1 MKDLLT
7 SLHFKHVESQLPEL
21 LEQARLHSLTYDA
34 FLRRVLLTE
43 LEGRQLVAQQTR
55 LRAAKLPGRKTLDA
69 FDFSFQPTL
78 SERRIREFADLSFVQ
93 THTNLVF
100 LGPPGVGKT
109 HLVSALA
116 LQALEA
122 GYSVLFTTLTHLVED
137 LTSVPH
143 PSLWRQ
149 KLRRYLSPRVLV
161 IDEVGYTKLTAEQA
175 HHLFEL
181 VTERYEKGSILL
193 SSNTS
198 FAEWGALLNDEV
210 LATALLD
217 RLLHHAEVINING
230 KSYRM
235 KDRFEAGKNK
245 TVLPVSL

>member
-1 MKDLLT
+1 MNDLLT
-7 SLHFKHVESQLPEL
+7 SLHFKYIELQLPEL
-21 LEQARLHSLTYDA
+21 LEQARLHNLTYDA

-43 LEGRQLVAQQTR
+43 LEGRKLVAQQTR
-55 LRAAKLPGRKTLDA
+55 LRAAKLPGHKTLDA
-69 FDFSFQPTL
+69 FDFSFQPTI

-217 RLLHHAEVINING
+217 RLLHHAEVMNING

-235 KDRFEAGKNK
+235 KDRFEAGTSK
-245 TVLPVSL
+245 TVFPVSP

>member
-7 SLHFKHVESQLPEL
+7 SLHFKHIESQLPQL
-21 LEQARLHSLTYDA
+21 LEQARLQSLTYDA

-43 LEGRQLVAQQTR
+43 LEGRKLVAQQTR

-193 SSNTS
+193 S
-198 FAEWGALLNDEV
+198 
-210 LATALLD
+210 
-217 RLLHHAEVINING
+217 
-230 KSYRM
+230 
-235 KDRFEAGKNK
+235 
-245 TVLPVSL
+245 

>member
-1 MKDLLT
+1 
-7 SLHFKHVESQLPEL
+7 
-21 LEQARLHSLTYDA
+21 
-34 FLRRVLLTE
+34 
-43 LEGRQLVAQQTR
+43 
-55 LRAAKLPGRKTLDA
+55 
-69 FDFSFQPTL
+69 
-78 SERRIREFADLSFVQ
+78 
-93 THTNLVF
+93 
-100 LGPPGVGKT
+100 VGKT
-109 HLVSALA
+109 HLLLALA

-149 KLRRYLSPRVLV
+149 RLRRYLSPRVLV
-161 IDEVGYTKLTAEQA
+161 IDEVGYTKLTQEQA

-193 SSNTS
+193 SSTTS
-198 FAEWGALLNDEV
+198 FAEWGTLLHDEV

-217 RLLHHAEVINING
+217 RLLHHAEVMNING

-235 KDRFEAGKNK
+235 KDRLEAGKSK
-245 TVLPVSL
+245 TVTPAQL